1 MTDAEIQTVSA
12 EIFAAA
18 REVITVKHEDMDMR
32 DGWAAVVT
40 AALALI
46 AMYIDAI
53 DPKDKDMARG
63 AVVQALQQR
72 IGDLH

>member
-18 REVITVKHEDMDMR
+18 REVIAVKYADMDMR
-32 DGWAAVVT
+32 DGWTAVVT

-46 AMYIDAI
+46 ATYIDAI

-72 IGDLH
+72 IGDPH